1 MSAPMARCT
10 GVAGAV
16 SLQSRGA
23 KLRDGVYG
31 HDSLETPSMR
41 ASCVERSPRSGWD
54 PRHERRGRQKT
65 RARELAYASLSQRS
79 RCRGSCGRAILAL
92 NVAPRASLV
101 GLDPQLG
108 DARACPPRR
117 SYRSART
124 FKICCPHCP
133 QLTRGFSSSAA
144 TPLRSTDERWARSQR
159 RVGEPSDAGDRLDG
173 RPTTGVRRAMVCN
186 A

>member
-133 QLTRGFSSSAA
+133 QLTRGFSSLAA
-144 TPLRSTDERWARSQR
+144 TPLRSTGGHERPRTAPSRGHPHKPIRRSFR
-159 RVGEPSDAGDRLDG
+159 
-173 RPTTGVRRAMVCN
+173 
-186 A
+186 